1 MGKIREAM
9 RTFFVLLV
17 VLFGTVSGSPSSGSQ
32 LWNFTTGDE
41 IQSTCVVSSDGKT
54 VFVGSEDEFVYALK
68 TSDGSLLW
76 KYRTH
81 FSRVDSS
88 PTLSLDGNLYALK
101 TSDGTKVWNYM
112 TLLQPSGAEQAVTT
126 KPILTTDGQT
136 LFFGAMDYHVYALK
150 TSDGSQI
157 WNYTA
162 ADCFNNVAIAPDGQ
176 NLYASSA
183 DHNMYALKASDGSL
197 VWKVDQGKDVQTEF
211 SDPVV
216 SSDNQALFVGSEQGI
231 IYALKTSDGSL
242 IWNYTTEGF
251 VFATPTL

>member
-9 RTFFVLLV
+9 RTFFVLMV

-68 TSDGSLLW
+68 TSDG
-76 KYRTH
+76 
-81 FSRVDSS
+81 
-88 PTLSLDGNLYALK
+88 
-101 TSDGTKVWNYM
+101 TKVWNYM

-126 KPILTTDGQT
+126 KPILTADGQT

-251 VFATPTL
+251 VFATPTLSLDG